1 MLVFNSHFSDICE
14 TPTMTG
20 RRQEINLQLNQ
31 LADAGLLVLA
41 LWLAH
46 YLRYRATL
54 YLDIYAIPPFRQ
66 FLWLIV
72 LIMPFGPLLLETQ
85 GYYRG
90 LLQKNTGYA
99 LTEIFRAGLWLA
111 VLIAGCVIFFRL
123 EVPSRA
129 VFLGFGLIGAIL
141 LLLKR
146 SFIVRNLKGG
156 SKEGKFREK
165 ILLVGVPLDMRQM
178 LERFTPEQLAQ
189 IEIVDQIDIEKQ
201 PISDLVESLHRHS
214 VGRVLCAGGHV
225 HMNRIEEAIMACE
238 AEGVEAWL
246 LANFI
251 RTSIAR
257 PAFDLFGEQ
266 PMLVFRTTPDLSWAL
281 IVKSMVDFLGASIG
295 LILLAPVLILVAI
308 AVRVTSPG
316 VVIFKQM
323 RGGRHGEPFAMY
335 KFRSMYSDAEQRK
348 AELEA
353 MNQMSGPVFK
363 IDKDP
368 RITKLGRVLRKY
380 SLDELPQLFNVLT
393 GDMSLVGPRPL
404 PLYEVEKFES
414 ASHRRR
420 LSVKPG
426 MTCLWQISGRN
437 EVQNFHDW
445 VRLDLAYIDNWSLW
459 LDVKILVKTIPAV
472 LMGAGAR

>member
-1 MLVFNSHFSDICE
+1 
-14 TPTMTG
+14 MTG

-31 LADAGLLVLA
+31 IVDAGLLVFA

-46 YLRYRATL
+46 FIRYWSTL
-54 YLDIYAIPPFRQ
+54 YLDIYTIPPFGQ

-90 LLQKNTGYA
+90 LLQKSVGRA
-99 LTEIFRAGLWLA
+99 LSEILRAGLWLA

-129 VFLGFGLIGAIL
+129 VFLGFGFLGAIF

-146 SFIVRNLKGG
+146 AFLVRELKGG
-156 SKEGKFREK
+156 SEQGKFREK

-178 LERFTPEQLAQ
+178 IDRFSPEQLAQ
-189 IEIVDQIDIEKQ
+189 MDIIEQIDIEKQ

-214 VGRVLCAGGHV
+214 VGRVLFAGGHV
-225 HMNRIEEAIMACE
+225 HMNRIEEAIVACE

-257 PAFDLFGEQ
+257 PAFDMFGEQ
-266 PMLVFRTTPDLSWAL
+266 PMLVFRTTPELSWAL
-281 IVKSMVDFLGASIG
+281 IVKGIVDRVGAFLG
-295 LILLAPVLILVAI
+295 ILFLTPVLVVVAI
-308 AVRVTSPG
+308 AVRLTSPG
-316 VVIFKQM
+316 VIIFKQM

-348 AELEA
+348 AELEL

-363 IDKDP
+363 MDKDP
-368 RITKLGRVLRKY
+368 RITKLGRFIRKY
-380 SLDELPQLFNVLT
+380 SLDELPQLFNVLI

-404 PLYEVEKFES
+404 PLYEVARFET

-426 MTCLWQISGRN
+426 LTCLWQVSGRS
-437 EVQNFHDW
+437 EVLNFQDW

-459 LDVKILVKTIPAV
+459 LDLKILIRTIPAV
-472 LMGAGAR
+472 LIGAGAR

>member
-1 MLVFNSHFSDICE
+1 
-14 TPTMTG
+14 MTG

-31 LADAGLLVLA
+31 LSDAGILVLS

-46 YLRYRATL
+46 FLRYWSTL
-54 YLDIYAIPPFRQ
+54 YFDIYPIPPFSQ
-66 FLWLIV
+66 FLWLVV

-85 GYYRG
+85 GYYRQVV
-90 LLQKNTGYA
+90 QKNVGHA
-99 LTEIFRAGLWLA
+99 LGEITRSGLWLG

-123 EVPSRA
+123 EVPSRV
-129 VFLGFGLIGAIL
+129 VFLGFGFIAAGL

-146 SFIVRNLKGG
+146 SFVVRKLKGG
-156 SKEGKFREK
+156 EAGKFREK
-165 ILLVGVPLDMRQM
+165 IILVGVPLDMKQLM
-178 LERFTPEQLAQ
+178 DRFAPDQFQQ
-189 IEIVDQIDIEKQ
+189 IDVVEQIDIERQ

-214 VGRVLCAGGHV
+214 VGRVLFAGGHV

-257 PAFDLFGEQ
+257 PAFDSFAEQ

-281 IVKSMVDFLGASIG
+281 IMKSMFDFVGALLGIIILSPLLL
-295 LILLAPVLILVAI
+295 LIAL
-308 AVRVTSPG
+308 AVRLSSPG
-316 VVIFKQM
+316 LVIFKQM

-335 KFRSMYSDAEQRK
+335 KFRSMYSDAELRK
-348 AELEA
+348 AELEM
-353 MNQMSGPVFK
+353 MNQMTGPVFK
-363 IDKDP
+363 IDRDP
-368 RITKLGRVLRKY
+368 RITALGKFLRKY
-380 SLDELPQLFNVLT
+380 SLDELPQLFNVLI

-404 PLYEVEKFES
+404 PLYEVARFEI

-426 MTCLWQISGRN
+426 LTCLWQISGRN
-437 EVQNFHDW
+437 EVQDFHDW

-459 LDVKILVKTIPAV
+459 LDLKILVKTIPVV